1 MAELDDVLA
10 LALRLAR
17 EAGAIQKSRYETGFE
32 IATKGRPVDLVTE
45 VDHACEAHLVVA
57 LLRERPGDSVLA
69 EEGRGS
75 EVPGAR
81 FRWVIDPLDGTT
93 NYAHGY
99 PRFAVSIGVE
109 HDGEPAAGVV
119 YDPLLDECYHAV
131 AGGGAFRNGAP
142 IRVSR
147 ETEWGRSLLA
157 TGFAYD
163 KRETEED
170 NLAEFRA
177 VLKTAREVRRDG
189 SASLDLCYVACGRLD
204 GYWEHK
210 LAPWDVAAGALIVR
224 EAGGRVS
231 DRSGGD
237 GWRSGGEIVA
247 TNARVHDALLRLLAA
262 SAAERRA
269 R

>member
-1 MAELDDVLA
+1 MAELDGVLE

-45 VDHACEAHLVVA
+45 VDHACEAHVVVA
-57 LLRERPGDSVLA
+57 LLRERPDDAVLA
-69 EEGRGS
+69 EEGRGIDR
-75 EVPGAR
+75 PGAR
-81 FRWVIDPLDGTT
+81 LRWVIDPLDGTT
-93 NYAHGY
+93 NFAHGY

-109 HDGEPAAGVV
+109 RDSEPAVGVV

-131 AGGGAFRNGAP
+131 AGGGAFRNGQP

-147 ETEWGRSLLA
+147 ETEWGRALLA

-163 KRETEED
+163 KRETEDD

-210 LAPWDVAAGALIVR
+210 LKPWDVAAGALVVR

-231 DRSGGD
+231 DRSGG
-237 GWRSGGEIVA
+237 GAWRSGSEIVA
-247 TNARVHDALLRLLAA
+247 TNGGVHDALLRLLAGA
-262 SAAERRA
+262 RRG
-269 R
+269 

>member
-17 EAGAIQKSRYETGFE
+17 EAGAIQRSRYETGFE

-69 EEGRGS
+69 EEGRGTD
-75 EVPGAR
+75 VPGAR

-93 NYAHGY
+93 NFAHGY

-109 HDGEPAAGVV
+109 HEGEPAVGVV
-119 YDPLLDECYHAV
+119 YDPLLDECYHAR
-131 AGGGAFRNGAP
+131 AGGGAFRNGRP

-147 ETEWGRSLLA
+147 ESVFDRALLA

-163 KRETEED
+163 KRENDD
-170 NLAEFRA
+170 NLTEFRA
-177 VLKTAREVRRDG
+177 VLKTARELRRDG
-189 SASLDLCYVACGRLD
+189 SAALDLCYVASGRLD

-210 LAPWDVAAGALIVR
+210 LKAWDVAAGGLIVR
-224 EAGGRVS
+224 EAGGSVT
-231 DRSGGD
+231 DRSGG
-237 GWRSGGEIVA
+237 GRWRSGEEVVA
-247 TNARVHDALLRLLAA
+247 TNGALHAELLRVLD
-262 SAAERRA
+262 SARRG
-269 R
+269 